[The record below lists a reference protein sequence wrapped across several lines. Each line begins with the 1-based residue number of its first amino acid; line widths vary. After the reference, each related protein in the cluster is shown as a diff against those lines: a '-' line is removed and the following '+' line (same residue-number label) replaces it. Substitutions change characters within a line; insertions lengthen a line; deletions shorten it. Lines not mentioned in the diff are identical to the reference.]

1 MPGPDQIGLE
11 VRYLAPQL
19 LKPDPKNP
27 RLHKPPQIGAIA
39 RSIRTFGFNVPI
51 LVDSEN
57 HIIAG
62 HGRVAAAIKLGLTS
76 VPVVSISHL
85 GHEQRHAYM
94 IADNRLTDTSRWDEQ
109 LLGAVLRDLSVA
121 EIDFELDAI
130 GFSVGEIDMKIAGFE
145 GQRDG
150 CLDDAPALL
159 MDGPAV
165 TRPGDLWL
173 LGRHRLLCADALM
186 PASWH
191 RLMNDAKAQMV
202 FADVPYNLKIGG
214 FVSGLGKVQ
223 HREFE
228 QASGEL
234 DRDEFTAFLIDAFR
248 QMAAHSLPGSLHY
261 ACIDFRHLGEMTTA
275 GEAAFTELKNVCV
288 WVKPTGSMGS
298 LYRSQHEFVFVW
310 KSGRARHRNNVELG
324 RHGRNRTN
332 VWNFPSIA
340 GFRHSEGGDLLQLHP
355 TSKPVKL
362 VAEAILDV
370 TSRGDVVVD
379 PFMGSGTTLIAAER
393 VGRIAHGLEI
403 DTLYCDAIVR
413 RYEALTGDMPV
424 LEETGETFAVVA
436 AGRADA
442 GEQAA

>member
-1 MPGPDQIGLE
+1 
-11 VRYLAPQL
+11 
-19 LKPDPKNP
+19 
-27 RLHKPPQIGAIA
+27 
-39 RSIRTFGFNVPI
+39 
-51 LVDSEN
+51 
-57 HIIAG
+57 
-62 HGRVAAAIKLGLTS
+62 
-76 VPVVSISHL
+76 
-85 GHEQRHAYM
+85 
-94 IADNRLTDTSRWDEQ
+94 
-109 LLGAVLRDLSVA
+109 
-121 EIDFELDAI
+121 
-130 GFSVGEIDMKIAGFE
+130 
-145 GQRDG
+145 
-150 CLDDAPALL
+150 